1 MDYNIDEL
9 EWKCLDCG
17 ITATPTIS
25 DYMKLLKHQKGHHVQ
40 LVNKATGEVVASSP
54 KGAHSKGINLPGI
67 KRTALTCS
75 KPVLDLRLNYDKFTL
90 NLEISFDGGSSFFT

>member
-1 MDYNIDEL
+1 MDYKIDEL

-17 ITATPTIS
+17 VTAPPTS
-25 DYMKLLKHQKGHHVQ
+25 YDYMKLLKHQKGHHIQ
-40 LVNKATGEVVASSP
+40 LVNKATGEVVATSP
-54 KGAHSKGINLPGI
+54 KGVPSEGINLPGI

-90 NLEISFDGGSSFFT
+90 NLVISFDGGPSFLT